1 MNKIEGRELFF
12 EHIKKIYMQNPNFEV
27 TPDTIY
33 YELSLFNVQDG
44 KQMRISNDNLINIQA
59 QLSNDFRKKD
69 KIKWFSNGYFFAI
82 ENRGSYDD
90 KTFYDKMNTSIKL
103 YIACDIK
110 NLYNVTSLVFN
121 CMIDE
126 NIITQSKIA
135 KEMRNDVLVVRVST
149 MEEAEKVSEF
159 VNSLDYN
166 SLISYNPYILSNGKV
181 GMTYDGTLS
190 YNKTLSLLMNS
201 YFNTKKNSNSLDKS
215 TTEDFVNFIKREVL
229 LCINDS
235 EYLHDNYNID
245 YKKEGDFIKIADVII
260 GNLDGTLN
268 KANLEGIQVK
278 KGENI
283 GGNSVFYENKEKLLY
298 VIYRLSNYYDIDY
311 VHRLLMDYC
320 KNGNTDIFTRRDL
333 IRDIIV
339 REFSPYELKLT
350 IIDIGDKTL
359 EECISL
365 TKEKYDDDQCVFA
378 ISKLLLNKELDGF
391 TRDNGVRNKL
401 GLIVPKE
408 WLGSVVISG
417 LDENNKRMVDIIDNI
432 SLENKNIVMKNIN
445 RIQKEGLSNVIGE
458 IDDLTKDIIELSK
471 YIYEYYIE
479 RMRKEEEKKSGK
491 KY

>member
-1 MNKIEGRELFF
+1 MSKSEERELFF
-12 EHIKKIYMQNPNFEV
+12 EYIKKIYMQNPDFAV

-33 YELSLFNVQDG
+33 NELRLFNVQDG
-44 KQMRISNDNLINIQA
+44 KRTKISNDNLINIQA
-59 QLSNDFRKKD
+59 QLSNDFRKREPATC
-69 KIKWFSNGYFFAI
+69 FSDGYFFAI
-82 ENRGSYDD
+82 ENRNGYDD
-90 KTFYDKMNTSIKL
+90 KTFYDKMNTAIKL

-121 CMIDE
+121 YMIDE
-126 NIITQSKIA
+126 NIITQSKVA

-149 MEEAEKVSEF
+149 MEEAEKVSKF

-166 SLISYNPYILSNGKV
+166 SSISYNPYILSDGKV

-190 YNKTLSLLMNS
+190 YNKTLSLLMNN
-201 YFNTKKNSNSLDKS
+201 YFNGKKSSNSLDKS
-215 TTEDFVNFIKREVL
+215 TMEDFINFVKREVL
-229 LCINDS
+229 FCINDS
-235 EYLHDNYNID
+235 EYLHNNYNID
-245 YKKEGDFIKIADVII
+245 YRKEGDFIKTANVII

-320 KNGNTDIFTRRDL
+320 KNGNADIFTRRDL

-339 REFSPYELKLT
+339 REFSPYELKLA

-401 GLIVPKE
+401 GLIVPRE

-417 LDENNKRMVDIIDNI
+417 LDENSKRMVDIIDSI

-458 IDDLTKDIIELSK
+458 IDNLTKDIIELSK

-479 RMRKEEEKKSGK
+479 RMINEQDKKSGK

>member
-1 MNKIEGRELFF
+1 MSKSEERELFF
-12 EHIKKIYMQNPNFEV
+12 EYIKKIYMQNPDFEV

-33 YELSLFNVQDG
+33 NELKLFNVQDG
-44 KQMRISNDNLINIQA
+44 KQMRISNDNLIKIQA
-59 QLSNDFRKKD
+59 RLSNYFRKREPA
-69 KIKWFSNGYFFAI
+69 ICFSKGPFFAI
-82 ENRGSYDD
+82 ENRNGYDD
-90 KTFYDKMNTSIKL
+90 KTFYDKINTSIKL
-103 YIACDIK
+103 YIACDKK
-110 NLYNVTSLVFN
+110 NLYNVTGLVFN
-121 CMIDE
+121 YMIDE

-149 MEEAEKVSEF
+149 MEEAKKVSKF

-166 SLISYNPYILSNGKV
+166 SSVSYNPYILSDGKV

-190 YNKTLSLLMNS
+190 YNETLSLLMNS
-201 YFNTKKNSNSLDKS
+201 YFNGKKSSNSLDKS
-215 TTEDFVNFIKREVL
+215 TMEDFVNFIKREVL

-235 EYLHDNYNID
+235 EYLHNNYYDID
-245 YKKEGDFIKIADVII
+245 YGKEGDFIKTADVII

-320 KNGNTDIFTRRDL
+320 KNGNANIFTRRDL

-365 TKEKYDDDQCVFA
+365 TKEKYNHDQCIFA
-378 ISKLLLNKELDGF
+378 ISNFILTGSLEAF
-391 TRDNGVRNKL
+391 TRDYEVRNKL
-401 GLIVPKE
+401 GLVVPKE
-408 WLGSVVISG
+408 WFNL
-417 LDENNKRMVDIIDNI
+417 IIKSELEKEKTSAIDKI
-432 SLENKNIVMKNIN
+432 SL
-445 RIQKEGLSNVIGE
+445 
-458 IDDLTKDIIELSK
+458 LSK
-471 YIYEYYIE
+471 DEKTSIIKQINDILTNGVDSSNTYNDSMAREVIIISSYIYDNAIKK
-479 RMRKEEEKKSGK
+479 MEEIQGK
-491 KY
+491 KTGRK

>member
-1 MNKIEGRELFF
+1 MSKIEERELFF
-12 EHIKKIYMQNPNFEV
+12 EHIKKIYMQNSNFEV

-69 KIKWFSNGYFFAI
+69 KIKCFSNGYFFAI

-121 CMIDE
+121 YMIDE

-149 MEEAEKVSEF
+149 MEEAEKVSKF

-166 SLISYNPYILSNGKV
+166 SLVSYNPYILSNGKV

-215 TTEDFVNFIKREVL
+215 TMEDFVNFIKREVL

-245 YKKEGDFIKIADVII
+245 YKKEGDFIKTADVII

-278 KGENI
+278 KRENI

-320 KNGNTDIFTRRDL
+320 KNGNADIFTRRDL

-408 WLGSVVISG
+408 
-417 LDENNKRMVDIIDNI
+417 
-432 SLENKNIVMKNIN
+432 
-445 RIQKEGLSNVIGE
+445 
-458 IDDLTKDIIELSK
+458 
-471 YIYEYYIE
+471 
-479 RMRKEEEKKSGK
+479 
-491 KY
+491 